1 MQTFTGFEYLLID
14 AANNFGLDKLR
25 FEDRIQWARDILD
38 HLEGLLDQAETKPLY
53 LKAVMAIR
61 KAQAGQPTGHLVA
74 MDATCSGVQI
84 MSVLTGC
91 IAGAK
96 ATGLVDPDRRADA
109 YTDLNE
115 CMNGL
120 LGGGF
125 SVPRKHTKQALMTSC
140 YGSKKVPKVLFG
152 EGTEELNAFYEAVEI
167 VAPGAWELLQD
178 LLASWQPFALSHA
191 WKLPDGFDAKVK
203 VMVKE
208 TTRIEVDELDH
219 STFTYE
225 YYVNEGEKTG
235 RANVANVIHS
245 IDAFILRELLRRC
258 NYDVS
263 VASQAKTLIA
273 AELLSRNMLDYEC
286 EPLGYA
292 EDSVFAYYLEQY
304 RRSGQPSAVILPYL
318 DATTVCSLTKPELYQ
333 LSNILNG
340 MLSYKP
346 FPVITIHDSFAA
358 HANNVNW
365 VRHWY
370 KEILAEL
377 ADSEVLSDIL
387 SQIHGVAGNV
397 PKRMQGLSTLI
408 RNSNYALS

>member
-25 FEDRIQWARDILD
+25 FEDRIQWARDNLD
-38 HLEGLLDQAETKPLY
+38 HLEDLLDQAETKPMY

-61 KAQAGQPTGHLVA
+61 KAQSHEPTGHLVA

-91 IAGAK
+91 MAGAK

-152 EGTEELNAFYEAVEI
+152 EGTQELAAFYEAVEI

-178 LLASWQPFALSHA
+178 LLASWQPYALSHA

-208 TTRIEVDELDH
+208 TARIEVDELDH
-219 STFTYE
+219 ATFTYE

-258 NYDVS
+258 NYDDAIVS
-263 VASQAKTLIA
+263 YANELIE
-273 AELLSRNMLDYEC
+273 AELLERHLN
-286 EPLGYA
+286 GGA
-292 EDSVFAYYLEQY
+292 VFDDEGTEAVEYYSEQY
-304 RRSGQPSAVILPYL
+304 KRSGQASVVILPDL
-318 DATTVCSLTKPELYQ
+318 DVCSVKALTTQHLQ
-333 LSNILNG
+333 ILKHAINQ
-340 MLSYKP
+340 MLQYKP

-397 PKRMQGLSTLI
+397 PKRMQNLSALI
-408 RNSNYALS
+408 RQSNYALS

>member
-1 MQTFTGFEYLLID
+1 MITFTGFEYLLID
-14 AANNFGLDKLR
+14 VANNFGLDKLR
-25 FEDRIQWARDILD
+25 FEDRIQWARDNLN
-38 HLEGLLDQAETKPLY
+38 HLEDLLDQAETKPLY

-61 KAQAGQPTGHLVA
+61 KAQHREPTGHLVS

-91 IAGAK
+91 MAGAK
-96 ATGLVDPDRRADA
+96 ATGLIDPDRRADA
-109 YTDLNE
+109 YNDLNV

-125 SVPRKHTKQALMTSC
+125 SVPRKDTKQALMTSC

-178 LLASWQPFALSHA
+178 LLASWQPYALSHA

-203 VMVKE
+203 VMVKQE
-208 TTRIEVDELDH
+208 TRIEVDELDH
-219 STFTYE
+219 ASFTYE

-258 NYDVS
+258 NYDGAIVS
-263 VASQAKTLIA
+263 YANELIE
-273 AELLSRNMLDYEC
+273 AELLERHMNGWTPVQGESDIDYF
-286 EPLGYA
+286 
-292 EDSVFAYYLEQY
+292 SEQFV
-304 RRSGQPSAVILPYL
+304 RSGQASVVILPFL
-318 DATTVCSLTKPELYQ
+318 NSHSIERLGTTHLKALKRITNELLQY
-333 LSNILNG
+333 S
-340 MLSYKP
+340 P

-387 SQIHGVAGNV
+387 SQIHGAAGTV
-397 PKRMQGLSTLI
+397 PKRMQNMSEYI
-408 RNSNYALS
+408 RKSNYALS

>member
-1 MQTFTGFEYLLID
+1 MNFYTGFEYLLID

-25 FEDRIQWARDILD
+25 FEDRIQWARDNLD
-38 HLEGLLDQAETKPLY
+38 HLEDLLDQAETKPLY

-96 ATGLVDPDRRADA
+96 ATGLVDPYRRADA

-125 SVPRKHTKQALMTSC
+125 SVPRKHTKMALMTSC

-219 STFTYE
+219 ATFTYE

-258 NYDVS
+258 NYDTYV
-263 VASQAKTLIA
+263 VEQAKLAIE

-286 EPLGYA
+286 EPLGYD
-292 EDSVFAYYLEQY
+292 EDSTFAYYLDQY

-333 LSNILNG
+333 LSYIVNG
-340 MLSYKP
+340 MLQYRP

-377 ADSEVLSDIL
+377 DDSEVLSDIL

-397 PKRMQGLSTLI
+397 PKRMQGLSQLI

>member
-1 MQTFTGFEYLLID
+1 MITFTGFEYLLID
-14 AANNFGLDKLR
+14 AANNFGLDKLP
-25 FEDRIQWARDILD
+25 FEDRIQWARDNLD
-38 HLEGLLDQAETKPLY
+38 HLEDLLDQAETKPLY

-61 KAQAGQPTGHLVA
+61 KAQNREPTGHLVA

-91 IAGAK
+91 IAGAT

-125 SVPRKHTKQALMTSC
+125 SVPRKQTKMALMTST

-219 STFTYE
+219 ATFTYE

-235 RANVANVIHS
+235 RANVA
-245 IDAFILRELLRRC
+245 
-258 NYDVS
+258 
-263 VASQAKTLIA
+263 K
-273 AELLSRNMLDYEC
+273 
-286 EPLGYA
+286 
-292 EDSVFAYYLEQY
+292 
-304 RRSGQPSAVILPYL
+304 
-318 DATTVCSLTKPELYQ
+318 
-333 LSNILNG
+333 
-340 MLSYKP
+340 
-346 FPVITIHDSFAA
+346 
-358 HANNVNW
+358 
-365 VRHWY
+365 
-370 KEILAEL
+370 
-377 ADSEVLSDIL
+377 
-387 SQIHGVAGNV
+387 
-397 PKRMQGLSTLI
+397 
-408 RNSNYALS
+408 

>member
-1 MQTFTGFEYLLID
+1 MVRYSGFEYILID

-25 FEDRIQWARDILD
+25 FEDRIQWARDNLD
-38 HLEGLLDQAETKPLY
+38 HLEDLLDQAETKPLY

-74 MDATCSGVQI
+74 VDATCSGVQI

-109 YTDLNE
+109 YTDLHKT
-115 CMNGL
+115 MNGL
-120 LGGGF
+120 LGNAIEMDREK
-125 SVPRKHTKQALMTSC
+125 PKMALMTSC

-208 TTRIEVDELDH
+208 TARIEVDELDH
-219 STFTYE
+219 ATFTYE
-225 YYVNEGEKTG
+225 YYVNAGEQTG

-258 NYDVS
+258 NYDDAIVS
-263 VASQAKTLIA
+263 YANELIE
-273 AELLSRNMLDYEC
+273 AELLERHMNGWTPVQGDSDIDYF
-286 EPLGYA
+286 G
-292 EDSVFAYYLEQY
+292 EQFV
-304 RRSGQPSAVILPYL
+304 RSGQASVVILPFL
-318 DATTVCSLTKPELYQ
+318 NSHSIECLGTTHLKALKRITNE
-333 LSNILNG
+333 
-340 MLSYKP
+340 MLQYRP
-346 FPVITIHDSFAA
+346 FPVITIHDSFAS

-370 KEILAEL
+370 TCILAEL

-397 PKRMQGLSTLI
+397 PKRMQNLSALI

>member
-1 MQTFTGFEYLLID
+1 MNCYSGFEYLLID
-14 AANNFGLDKLR
+14 AANNFGLDKKL
-25 FEDRIQWARDILD
+25 FEERIQWARDNLD
-38 HLEGLLDQAETKPLY
+38 RLEELADQAETKPLY
-53 LKAVMAIR
+53 VKAVLAIR

-219 STFTYE
+219 ATFTYE

-263 VASQAKTLIA
+263 VASQAKVLIE

-286 EPLGYA
+286 EPLGYD

-340 MLSYKP
+340 MLQYRP
-346 FPVITIHDSFAA
+346 FPVITIHDSFAS

-397 PKRMQGLSTLI
+397 PKRMQGLSQLI

>member
-1 MQTFTGFEYLLID
+1 MITFTGFEYLLID

-25 FEDRIQWARDILD
+25 FEDRIQWARDNLD
-38 HLEGLLDQAETKPLY
+38 HLEDLLDQAETKPLY

-219 STFTYE
+219 ATFTYE

-258 NYDVS
+258 NYDEAIVS
-263 VASQAKTLIA
+263 YANELIE
-273 AELLSRNMLDYEC
+273 AELLERHMNGWTPVQGDSDIDYF
-286 EPLGYA
+286 G
-292 EDSVFAYYLEQY
+292 EQFV
-304 RRSGQPSAVILPYL
+304 RSGQASVVILPFL
-318 DATTVCSLTKPELYQ
+318 NSHSIECLGTTHLKALKRITNE
-333 LSNILNG
+333 
-340 MLSYKP
+340 MLQYRP

>member
-1 MQTFTGFEYLLID
+1 MVRYSGFEYLLID

-25 FEDRIQWARDILD
+25 FEDRIQWARDNLD
-38 HLEGLLDQAETKPLY
+38 HLEDLLDQAETKPLY

-219 STFTYE
+219 ATFTYE

-235 RANVANVIHS
+235 RANVA
-245 IDAFILRELLRRC
+245 
-258 NYDVS
+258 
-263 VASQAKTLIA
+263 K
-273 AELLSRNMLDYEC
+273 
-286 EPLGYA
+286 
-292 EDSVFAYYLEQY
+292 
-304 RRSGQPSAVILPYL
+304 
-318 DATTVCSLTKPELYQ
+318 
-333 LSNILNG
+333 
-340 MLSYKP
+340 
-346 FPVITIHDSFAA
+346 
-358 HANNVNW
+358 
-365 VRHWY
+365 
-370 KEILAEL
+370 
-377 ADSEVLSDIL
+377 
-387 SQIHGVAGNV
+387 
-397 PKRMQGLSTLI
+397 
-408 RNSNYALS
+408 

>member
-1 MQTFTGFEYLLID
+1 MMKFTGFEYLLID

-25 FEDRIQWARDILD
+25 FEDRIQWARDNLD
-38 HLEGLLDQAETKPLY
+38 HLEDLLDQAETKPLY

-61 KAQAGQPTGHLVA
+61 KAQNREPTGHLVA

-91 IAGAK
+91 MAGAK

-109 YTDLNE
+109 YSDLNE

-125 SVPRKHTKQALMTSC
+125 SVPRKDTKQALMTSC

-178 LLASWQPFALSHA
+178 LLASWQAYSLCHA

-203 VMVKE
+203 VMVKQE
-208 TTRIEVDELDH
+208 ARIEVDELDH
-219 STFTYE
+219 ATFTYE

-258 NYDVS
+258 NYDFNVVS
-263 VASQAKTLIA
+263 YANDLIET
-273 AELLSRNMLDYEC
+273 ELLERNLNGWNH
-286 EPLGYA
+286 PQT
-292 EDSVFAYYLEQY
+292 DSDIEYFSAQFM
-304 RRSGQPSAVILPYL
+304 RSGQASVVILPYL
-318 DATTVCSLTKPELYQ
+318 NEHNVSSLGTWHLQVLKGITNQ
-333 LSNILNG
+333 
-340 MLSYKP
+340 MLQYNP

-397 PKRMQGLSTLI
+397 PKRMQNLSALI
-408 RNSNYALS
+408 RQSNYALS

>member
-1 MQTFTGFEYLLID
+1 MNFYTGFEYLLID

-25 FEDRIQWARDILD
+25 FEDRIQWARDNLD
-38 HLEGLLDQAETKPLY
+38 HLEDLLDQAETKPLY

-61 KAQAGQPTGHLVA
+61 KAQNREPTGHLVA

-109 YTDLNE
+109 YSDLNE

-125 SVPRKHTKQALMTSC
+125 SVPRKDTKQALMTSC

-178 LLASWQPFALSHA
+178 LLASWQPYALSHA

-203 VMVKE
+203 VMVKQE
-208 TTRIEVDELDH
+208 TRIEVDELDH
-219 STFTYE
+219 ATFTYE

-258 NYDVS
+258 NYDDAIVS
-263 VASQAKTLIA
+263 YANELIE
-273 AELLSRNMLDYEC
+273 AELLERHLLGGMGIPEIDGNADIEYFIEQFSRSRQ
-286 EPLGYA
+286 A
-292 EDSVFAYYLEQY
+292 SV
-304 RRSGQPSAVILPYL
+304 VILPYL
-318 DATTVCSLTKPELYQ
+318 SSHSVKALTTEHLR
-333 LSNILNG
+333 ILKSITNQ
-340 MLSYKP
+340 MLQYNP

-397 PKRMQGLSTLI
+397 PKRMQGLSNLI

>member
-1 MQTFTGFEYLLID
+1 MITFTGFEYLLID

-25 FEDRIQWARDILD
+25 FEDRIQWARDNLD
-38 HLEGLLDQAETKPLY
+38 HLEDLLDQAETKPLY

-84 MSVLTGC
+84 MSTLTGC

-152 EGTEELNAFYEAVEI
+152 EGTEELAAFYEAVEI

-219 STFTYE
+219 ATFTYE

-258 NYDVS
+258 NYDDAIVS
-263 VASQAKTLIA
+263 YANELIE
-273 AELLSRNMLDYEC
+273 AELLERHMNGWTPVQGDSDIDYF
-286 EPLGYA
+286 G
-292 EDSVFAYYLEQY
+292 EQFV
-304 RRSGQPSAVILPYL
+304 RSGQASVVILPF
-318 DATTVCSLTKPELYQ
+318 
-333 LSNILNG
+333 LNSHSIECLG
-340 MLSYKP
+340 TAHLKALKRITNEMLQYRP

-387 SQIHGVAGNV
+387 SQIHGETGNV
-397 PKRMQGLSTLI
+397 PKRMQNLSALI
-408 RNSNYALS
+408 RQSNYALS